1 MTWKAQTGINWPD
14 GKGGEVRVEAGGDV
28 PDSVVSDNA
37 WLVAD
42 GHVTASGW
50 TASAIPVVEIAPDP
64 PTETPPPVEED
75 HANG

>member
-37 WLVAD
+37 WLVVD

>member
-42 GHVTASGW
+42 GHVAASGW

-75 HANG
+75 DANG

>member
-1 MTWKAQTGINWPD
+1 MTWQATTGINWPD

-64 PTETPPPVEED
+64 SSTSDEAVT
-75 HANG
+75 NG